1 MTSLAPLLESFFT
14 DRLYRQLQVSPNTV
28 STYRD
33 SFRLLLGFAQSR
45 LKKAPSELLLADLD
59 PAVIGAFLTYLEQ
72 ERYCSPRTRNVR
84 LGAIHSFFRYVAL
97 LEPAHA
103 GIIQRILAIP
113 QKRCDRNLVD
123 FLTRPEVEALLKM
136 PDQTTWL
143 GRRDYALL
151 LVGVQTGLR
160 VSELIGLRP
169 GQIIFGTG
177 PHIRCRGK
185 GRKERCV
192 PLTRQ
197 TAFVLKAWGAEPNGV
212 PSEPVFPSRRG
223 SALSRDAVERL
234 VGKYAA
240 SAANA
245 CPSMKGK
252 RVSPHV
258 LRHTA
263 AMQLL
268 QAGVDCAVIALWLG
282 HESIETTGIYL
293 HADLALKEKA
303 LARVA
308 PLSLTTPRRYQP
320 GDQLMAFL
328 NAL

>member
-14 DRLYRQLQVSPNTV
+14 DRLYRQLHASPNTV

-45 LKKAPSELLLADLD
+45 LKKAPSDLLLADLD
-59 PAVIGAFLTYLEQ
+59 PSVIGAFLTHLEE
-72 ERYCSPRTRNVR
+72 ERHCSPRTRNVR

-97 LEPAHA
+97 LEPAHS

-123 FLTRPEVEALLKM
+123 FLTRPEVEALLKT
-136 PDQTTWL
+136 PDQATWL
-143 GRRDYALL
+143 GRRDHALL

-169 GQIIFGTG
+169 EQIILGTG
-177 PHIRCRGK
+177 PHIQCRGK

-197 TAFVLKAWGAEPNGV
+197 TVAVLKAWDTEPNGG
-212 PSEPVFPSRRG
+212 PSEPVFRSRHG
-223 SALSRDAVERL
+223 GALSRDAVERL
-234 VGKYAA
+234 VDKYAA
-240 SAANA
+240 SAAKT
-245 CPSMKGK
+245 CPSLNGK
-252 RVSPHV
+252 RISPHV

-263 AMQLL
+263 AMRLL
-268 QAGVDCAVIALWLG
+268 ESGVDCAVIALWLG

-293 HADLALKEKA
+293 HADVTLKEKA

-308 PLSLTTPRRYQP
+308 PLSQATTRRYHP
-320 GDQLMAFL
+320 GDHLLAFL

>member
-14 DRLYRQLQVSPNTV
+14 DRLYGQLQASPNTV

-33 SFRLLLGFAQSR
+33 SFRLLLSFAQSR
-45 LKKAPSELLLADLD
+45 LKKAPSDLLLADLD
-59 PAVIGAFLTYLEQ
+59 PAVIGAFLTYLEL
-72 ERYCSPRTRNVR
+72 ERHCSPRTRNVR

-123 FLTRPEVEALLKM
+123 FLTRPEVEALLKT

-169 GQIIFGTG
+169 GQILFGTG

-192 PLTRQ
+192 PITRQ
-197 TAFVLKAWGAEPNGV
+197 TAFVLKAWGAEPNSV
-212 PSEPVFPSRRG
+212 PSEPVFRSRHG
-223 SALSRDAVERL
+223 GALSRDAVERL

-240 SAANA
+240 SAANT

-303 LARVA
+303 LACVA
-308 PLSLTTPRRYQP
+308 PLSQTTYRRYQP
-320 GDQLMAFL
+320 GDQLMTFL

>member
-14 DRLYRQLQVSPNTV
+14 DRLYRQLQASPNTV

-45 LKKAPSELLLADLD
+45 LEKAPSDLLLADLD

-72 ERYCSPRTRNVR
+72 ERNCSPRTRNVR

-123 FLTRPEVEALLKM
+123 FLTRPEVEALLKT

-197 TAFVLKAWGAEPNGV
+197 TAFVLKAWGAEPNCV
-212 PSEPVFPSRRG
+212 PSEPVFPSRHG
-223 SALSRDAVERL
+223 GALSRDAVERL

-240 SAANA
+240 SAVNT
-245 CPSMKGK
+245 CPSLKGK

-282 HESIETTGIYL
+282 HY
-293 HADLALKEKA
+293 
-303 LARVA
+303 VA
-308 PLSLTTPRRYQP
+308 SFF
-320 GDQLMAFL
+320 M
-328 NAL
+328 